1 MLAVV
6 ACLKRVAAVD
16 DNLRRP
22 VLGDGR
28 DALRRVRPV
37 RVSGTLCSAA
47 ASPRKPDSRW
57 DDAHR
62 GAKGTSTNGACI
74 ALFRNLSCTRQY
86 AERPIRCARSP
97 STTPAAQPV
106 RWRLQSPF
114 PQEPPVTPAADP
126 ATAPEAIRSRVRA
139 AVEAA
144 WQAAVSAGSLPPVD
158 DPAAAPVVE
167 VERPANAAFG
177 DEATNLAMKL
187 ARPLRRSPLDIA
199 EQLAAAIG
207 ASD

>member
-114 PQEPPVTPAADP
+114 PQEPPVTPA
-126 ATAPEAIRSRVRA
+126 
-139 AVEAA
+139 
-144 WQAAVSAGSLPPVD
+144 
-158 DPAAAPVVE
+158 
-167 VERPANAAFG
+167 FG

-207 ASD
+207 ASDANPLIAAAEV